1 MNLSFDSL
9 GARESLT
16 ISAPVKIKDSAAFRA
31 SSNPSLD
38 VGSAM
43 NASSDTVVKSIVG
56 CRVVATDTIPFY
68 PFLAAHDFYLMYHA
82 VPGVQ
87 LSDYFPT
94 VFSLVKYESTV
105 VLQTVSID
113 LLITSIHHVKLIR

>member
-16 ISAPVKIKDSAAFRA
+16 ISAPVRIKDSAAFRA

-43 NASSDTVVKSIVG
+43 NASRDTVVKSIVG
-56 CRVVATDTIPFY
+56 GVVLMLCVHFLPS
-68 PFLAAHDFYLMYHA
+68 PSWFLAAHDFILRYHA
-82 VPGVQ
+82 VPV
-87 LSDYFPT
+87 Y
-94 VFSLVKYESTV
+94 
-105 VLQTVSID
+105 I
-113 LLITSIHHVKLIR
+113 